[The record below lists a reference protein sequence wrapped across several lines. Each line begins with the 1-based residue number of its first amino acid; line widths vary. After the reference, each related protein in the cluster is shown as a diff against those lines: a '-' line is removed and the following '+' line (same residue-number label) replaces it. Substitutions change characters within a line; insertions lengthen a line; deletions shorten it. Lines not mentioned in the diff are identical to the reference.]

1 MSVGNERGRGYT
13 PAMSAL
19 TVTEATFE
27 QEVLQSELPV
37 LIDFYA
43 DWCQP
48 CKVQSPIVEEVAREL
63 AGQVKVVKIN
73 TETSPRL
80 AQAFQVQS
88 IPQLFVVKGGEVA
101 AVWDKGVAD
110 KKAILKL
117 LQPVMP
123 RSANELK
130 PNELAELIKQRR
142 VVPVDVRDA
151 AAYGRYRIPT
161 AINIPALELE
171 TRGEELVPA
180 DGRIR
185 ILYARSNEAKELA
198 EKLSKLGHQV
208 GFLAG
213 GFLHWEADG
222 LGIERGTPTAS

>member
-1 MSVGNERGRGYT
+1 
-13 PAMSAL
+13 MSAL
-19 TVTEATFE
+19 SVTEATFE

-48 CKVQSPIVEEVAREL
+48 CKVQSPIVEEIAREL

-73 TETSPRL
+73 TEKSPRL

-88 IPQLFVVKGGEVA
+88 IPQLVVVQGGEVA

-117 LQPVMP
+117 LQPVLP

-151 AAYGRYRIPT
+151 NAYARYRIPT
-161 AINIPALELE
+161 AINIPLVELE
-171 TRGEELVPA
+171 TRGAELVPS

-185 ILYARSNEAKELA
+185 VLYARANEAKELA
-198 EKLSKLGHQV
+198 EKLSKQGHQV

-213 GFLHWEADG
+213 GFLHWEADN
-222 LGIERGTPTAS
+222 LGVERGTPTAN